1 MVIRKAA
8 QEDIDAVERLYDAI
22 HTAEENG
29 ERTIGWIRGVYP
41 VRATAENALKRD
53 DLFVLED
60 AGEICGTGII
70 NQMQVEAYKQG
81 HWKYE
86 AADSQVCVLHTLVI
100 TPDKA
105 GKGYGR
111 AFLAY
116 YEQYAAENGCPE
128 LRIDTNAK
136 NAAARAMYKKH
147 GYKEVGI
154 IPTDFNGIP
163 GIELVLLEKYL
174 GVEDAEKGGNLYG

>member
-70 NQMQVEAYKQG
+70 N
-81 HWKYE
+81 
-86 AADSQVCVLHTLVI
+86 
-100 TPDKA
+100 
-105 GKGYGR
+105 
-111 AFLAY
+111 
-116 YEQYAAENGCPE
+116 
-128 LRIDTNAK
+128 
-136 NAAARAMYKKH
+136 
-147 GYKEVGI
+147 
-154 IPTDFNGIP
+154 
-163 GIELVLLEKYL
+163 
-174 GVEDAEKGGNLYG
+174 

>member
-60 AGEICGTGII
+60 AGEIRGSGII

-100 TPDKA
+100 APDKA
-105 GKGYGR
+105 G
-111 AFLAY
+111 
-116 YEQYAAENGCPE
+116 
-128 LRIDTNAK
+128 
-136 NAAARAMYKKH
+136 
-147 GYKEVGI
+147 
-154 IPTDFNGIP
+154 
-163 GIELVLLEKYL
+163 
-174 GVEDAEKGGNLYG
+174 